1 MCKCGTF
8 KAGALTK
15 NKGVLRFWT
24 GNDRW
29 RLHKKTMVPRCFQWN
44 MVAEEEEASGLRG
57 ASTFAS
63 VFERP
68 RHAGWEACATT
79 ICRAKPDIS

>member
-1 MCKCGTF
+1 MQIDNGMCKCGTF

-44 MVAEEEEASGLRG
+44 MVAEEEEASGDAAENLGRFG
-57 ASTFAS
+57 C
-63 VFERP
+63 ERNML
-68 RHAGWEACATT
+68 
-79 ICRAKPDIS
+79 